1 MARSLDTN
9 PAGRRIL
16 ARLRTVGPFLEGSL
30 TISTKRC
37 GRPTCRCATEGPLHE
52 TALLTWKE
60 EQKTRTLYIPMAWRE
75 TVAAWVE
82 EGKRLKQLSHAMSLV
97 QRRVLIAQ
105 PRPPPPRGGG
115 RRPLASPTPHSR
127 LQPSPLA
134 PPSKR
139 GPAPPTPPRGAFRP
153 PPPPWVPGPTAPG
166 P

>member
-30 TISTKRC
+30 TVSTKRC

-97 QRRVLIAQ
+97 QRRVLVA
-105 PRPPPPRGGG
+105 PRRRPPPLGGG
-115 RRPLASPTPHSR
+115 RGPRASPTSHRS
-127 LQPSPLA
+127 LQASPRA
-134 PPSKR
+134 RARHTSPPSSL
-139 GPAPPTPPRGAFRP
+139 P
-153 PPPPWVPGPTAPG
+153 
-166 P
+166 

>member
-30 TISTKRC
+30 TVSTKRC

-97 QRRVLIAQ
+97 QRRVLLSRR
-105 PRPPPPRGGG
+105 RPPPPRGGRG
-115 RRPLASPTPHSR
+115 RPPTS
-127 LQPSPLA
+127 A
-134 PPSKR
+134 PPHPPPK
-139 GPAPPTPPRGAFRP
+139 AALHPPTRNPL
-153 PPPPWVPGPTAPG
+153 PT
-166 P
+166 